1 MYSVAV
7 TMVDIIS
14 QIILSL
20 DNVRWGRESY
30 YQFMNLMTYYGVQ
43 EPGGGRLF
51 RASSDPN
58 LRKEGTVRLEP
69 GDPSHGLTPQY
80 AARSQVSA
88 TCISF

>member
-1 MYSVAV
+1 MGERIVLSVH
-7 TMVDIIS
+7 
-14 QIILSL
+14 
-20 DNVRWGRESY
+20 ES
-30 YQFMNLMTYYGVQ
+30 NDLLYGVQ